1 MNSRRL
7 LVIAEVLLLIVGFIS
22 LGWAGFVTARR
33 LADNSWQDYRFEQ
46 SVAEIQNLALWLP

>member
-7 LVIAEVLLLIVGFIS
+7 LVIAEVLLLILGFIS

-33 LADNSWQDYRFEQ
+33 IGGQQLAGLQ
-46 SVAEIQNLALWLP
+46 V